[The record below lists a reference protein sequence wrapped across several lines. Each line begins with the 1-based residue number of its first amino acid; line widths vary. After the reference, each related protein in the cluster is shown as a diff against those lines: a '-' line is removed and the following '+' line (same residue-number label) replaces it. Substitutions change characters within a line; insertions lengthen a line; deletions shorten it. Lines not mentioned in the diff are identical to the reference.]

1 MSSAFRCE
9 VAAAWSRYRQAGH
22 SIHQPLRQ
30 PGVGIDPSVAQER
43 PVRARD
49 IHFGQVNRL
58 EQALLFAHAGFGEDL
73 AGGSG
78 DKALTP
84 ELYPI
89 TPRGPL
95 ETNAVRH
102 RDVATIGNRVAAL
115 NQFPRFV
122 LVGSVTFLFTR

>member
-22 SIHQPLRQ
+22 SIHQSLRQ
-30 PGVGIDPSVAQER
+30 SGVGVDPSVAQER
-43 PVRARD
+43 PVCARD

-58 EQALLFAHAGFGEDL
+58 EQVLLFSHAGFGEDL
-73 AGGSG
+73 AGSPG

-84 ELYPI
+84 EFDPI
-89 TPRGPL
+89 TPRGPF
-95 ETNAVRH
+95 ETNAVRY
-102 RDVATIGNRVAAL
+102 RDVATIGHRVATL

-122 LVGSVTFLFTR
+122 LIS